1 MTVVIDVVGLYDNIL
16 PKEGVQCVCEGLK
29 ENPSSRLPS
38 GFIERLL
45 EIILEY
51 SVFEFNQKKFQ
62 QSFGTSMGI
71 KPAPSYA
78 NNLMSRS
85 IDHKIQEN
93 SEKYSENGEVP
104 IKNQK

>member
-1 MTVVIDVVGLYDNIL
+1 
-16 PKEGVQCVCEGLK
+16 
-29 ENPSSRLPS
+29 
-38 GFIERLL
+38 
-45 EIILEY
+45 
-51 SVFEFNQKKFQ
+51 
-62 QSFGTSMGI
+62 MGI